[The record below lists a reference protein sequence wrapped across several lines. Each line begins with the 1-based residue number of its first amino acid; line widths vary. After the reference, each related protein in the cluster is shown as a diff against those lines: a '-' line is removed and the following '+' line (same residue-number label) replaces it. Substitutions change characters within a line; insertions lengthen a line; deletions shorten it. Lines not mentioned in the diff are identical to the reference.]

1 MSNDKDFKV
10 KNGIQ
15 PTVYQEGLGT
25 IATGSV
31 TVGYTDA
38 SLWAYSSKSYSVTSQ
53 ETDPAGFAF
62 KSDGTKMYLIGRT
75 NDTVYQ
81 YSLSTA
87 WDVSTSSYDSVSFL
101 ASSQTTNPACLIF
114 KPDGTKMYILDYG
127 NDDLF
132 QYSLSTAWDVST
144 ASYDSVLFDPSGQET
159 TPRDF
164 KFNADGTKIF
174 LIGSTS
180 DAVHQYSLSTAYDVG
195 TASYDSVSFSATGQT
210 TFPGGLDFNSD
221 ASKMY
226 IFNYYNGIMLQYS
239 LPSAYDIANAVYDSV
254 SFTVTQDTSFSRFR
268 FSDDGVSLYVAG
280 TGNDTIYQYS
290 TGSTLTTNTLDLS
303 TGNAFQITPTSDI
316 QVGLSN
322 PAASGTVSQAT
333 LLLGA
338 EDPTGV
344 SSAFSTTLYTGTGS
358 TQTITNGIDLAG
370 DGGMVWIKSR
380 TSARYPTIV
389 DTERGPSGGGLFTS
403 ENFVADAST
412 NYVSQFNSD
421 GFQVETY
428 AATNESGQDL
438 VSWAFKKQDS
448 FFDVV
453 TYTGNNTARTI
464 SHDLGCDVGMI
475 IIKCTETTD
484 DWVVYHRKLDATNPE
499 DYRITLNGNFSRES
513 GLQRWNSTPPTS
525 TEFSL
530 GTEDQVND
538 TGKTFI
544 AYVFAHDTSA
554 TSAIKCGSYTGNGSS
569 TGPEID
575 LGFEPQW
582 LLIKKSTGSFQ
593 SWAMYDTKRGI
604 VSGGDDALLFA
615 DTNSD
620 ELGSYAS
627 LSVTSTGFKLD
638 ATHDWVN
645 TSGETYVYM
654 AIANP
659 SASTITYDSSIQFG
673 GGTAPDSPL
682 ANETDVLTFS
692 TRDGGTSY
700 QAMQAIDGAK

>member
-1 MSNDKDFKV
+1 M
-10 KNGIQ
+10 
-15 PTVYQEGLGT
+15 
-25 IATGSV
+25 ATKKKLLQAAAGS
-31 TVGYTDA
+31 
-38 SLWAYSSKSYSVTSQ
+38 
-53 ETDPAGFAF
+53 AG
-62 KSDGTKMYLIGRT
+62 G
-75 NDTVYQ
+75 
-81 YSLSTA
+81 
-87 WDVSTSSYDSVSFL
+87 
-101 ASSQTTNPACLIF
+101 
-114 KPDGTKMYILDYG
+114 
-127 NDDLF
+127 
-132 QYSLSTAWDVST
+132 
-144 ASYDSVLFDPSGQET
+144 
-159 TPRDF
+159 
-164 KFNADGTKIF
+164 
-174 LIGSTS
+174 
-180 DAVHQYSLSTAYDVG
+180 
-195 TASYDSVSFSATGQT
+195 
-210 TFPGGLDFNSD
+210 GGLD
-221 ASKMY
+221 
-226 IFNYYNGIMLQYS
+226 
-239 LPSAYDIANAVYDSV
+239 
-254 SFTVTQDTSFSRFR
+254 
-268 FSDDGVSLYVAG
+268 
-280 TGNDTIYQYS
+280 
-290 TGSTLTTNTLDLS
+290 
-303 TGNAFQITPTSDI
+303 ITD
-316 QVGLSN
+316 V
-322 PAASGTVSQAT
+322 
-333 LLLGA
+333 
-338 EDPTGV
+338 
-344 SSAFSTTLYTGTGS
+344 FSTYLYEGNQTDR
-358 TQTITNGIDLAG
+358 TITNGINLSEE
-370 DGGMVWIKSR
+370 GGLVWIKER
-380 TSARYPTIV
+380 EAV
-389 DTERGPSGGGLFTS
+389 GNHFLFDTERPLEYSLQSNET
-403 ENFVADAST
+403 DAQSFRDET
-412 NYVSQFNSD
+412 VEAYNTD
-421 GFQVETY
+421 GFDLGTGTNCNQNNIDFASWTFRKAPKFFTCLTY
-428 AATNESGQDL
+428 I
-438 VSWAFKKQDS
+438 
-448 FFDVV
+448 
-453 TYTGNNTARTI
+453 GNNTARTI

-673 GGTAPDSPL
+673 GGTAPDSP
-682 ANETDVLTFS
+682 AIGETDVLTFS

>member
-31 TVGYTDA
+31 TIGGDLANA
-38 SLWAYSSKSYSVTSQ
+38 SYDNIQ
-53 ETDPAGFAF
+53 F
-62 KSDGTKMYLIGRT
+62 
-75 NDTVYQ
+75 
-81 YSLSTA
+81 
-87 WDVSTSSYDSVSFL
+87 DVSARETSPSGVE
-101 ASSQTTNPACLIF
+101 F
-114 KPDGTKMYILDYG
+114 KPDGTKMYIVGTAGDDITEYTLSPAWDITSATYVTDYPVSG
-127 NDDLF
+127 QQVNPRCVRFKSDGTAM
-132 QYSLSTAWDVST
+132 YVSNSSNASITTYTLSTPWSISSVTSNSTTTLSGGASSIEFWFKSDGTRIFGLSNTSVFSYTLSTPWLVSS
-144 ASYDSVLFDPSGQET
+144 ASADTGTLTVPSGHSI
-159 TPRDF
+159 
-164 KFNADGTKIF
+164 ALLSDGTK
-174 LIGSTS
+174 LYTSQETGSAGIIHEFVMTTPY
-180 DAVHQYSLSTAYDVG
+180 DLSTG
-195 TASYDSVSFSATGQT
+195 SASGV
-210 TFPGGLDFNSD
+210 TFD
-221 ASKMY
+221 ASAQDIRPYGITLKPDDTKLF
-226 IFNYYNGIMLQYS
+226 IVGNNDDVSQYNI
-239 LPSAYDIANAVYDSV
+239 
-254 SFTVTQDTSFSRFR
+254 
-268 FSDDGVSLYVAG
+268 
-280 TGNDTIYQYS
+280 
-290 TGSTLTTNTLDLS
+290 GSTLTTNTLDLS
-303 TGNAFQITPTSDI
+303 TGSAFQITPTSDI

-333 LLLGA
+333 LLLEA
-338 EDPTGV
+338 EDPTGA

-358 TQTITNGIDLAG
+358 TQTITNGLDLAG
-370 DGGMVWIKSR
+370 DGGLVWTKSR
-380 TSARYPTIV
+380 NGAYNNMLFDSERGGYWLGTNLTSASTSISPNWTLNSNGYTLSTV
-389 DTERGPSGGGLFTS
+389 DA
-403 ENFVADAST
+403 NWNNASY
-412 NYVSQFNSD
+412 NY
-421 GFQVETY
+421 
-428 AATNESGQDL
+428 

-448 FFDVV
+448 FFDIV

-475 IIKCTETTD
+475 MIKCTETTD

-620 ELGSYAS
+620 EIGNYAS

-638 ATHDWVN
+638 ATNDWVN
-645 TSGETYVYM
+645 TSGETYIYM

-659 SASTITYDSSIQFG
+659 SATTVTYDSSIQFG
-673 GGTAPDSPL
+673 GGTAPDSP
-682 ANETDVLTFS
+682 AIGETDVLTFS
-692 TRDGGTSY
+692 TRDGGTTY
-700 QAMQAIDGAK
+700 QAAQAIDGAV